1 VTAVVRA
8 DRPAADGD
16 AAGTVDTDA
25 YARATRLIA
34 SAAVVLVG
42 SDLHVAYGATAAL
55 AAAVLLFPLWLPV
68 LREHAFAT
76 LITGLAALAAV
87 AGLILSELSSVDH
100 EISATQRV
108 QAIGLLGSG
117 IAAFGLILWA
127 RSAMPLPQIAILY
140 GAGALASAVAHGH
153 LDWTHNL
160 AVPTTFVVLGILE
173 RRRAGVVPSTG
184 AVPAMAVLT
193 LGVVGI
199 AQEARGY
206 FGVCVLAA
214 VLTLWQLRPG
224 GPAPRMRAR
233 DRWFPLALV
242 AGLGFAAFLLVGT
255 LATGGFPGDAE
266 QRRPAADLEATGS
279 SPAGGRPE
287 WAATRELV
295 ELRPGGFGAGVVP
308 NWADR
313 TAGET
318 GLASIDVDAGGNGD
332 DYMFGSTFELHSV
345 SADLW
350 ARFGWVGVA
359 VAGTIVLALI
369 RSLLVLV
376 GARQAPTFL
385 SFACVLALWYV
396 LSGPMDGNW
405 LDVCAAL
412 GMALVP
418 AGATF
423 TRRRAAEPPAA

>member
-8 DRPAADGD
+8 ARPDVAGDG
-16 AAGTVDTDA
+16 AGSVDTDA
-25 YARATRLIA
+25 YARATRVIA

-42 SDLHVAYGATAAL
+42 SDIHVAYGATAAL

-100 EISATQRV
+100 VISATQRV

-127 RSAMPLPQIAILY
+127 RSVMPLPGIAVLY
-140 GAGALASAVAHGH
+140 GAGALAGAVAHSE
-153 LDWTHNL
+153 LDWTSNL

-173 RRRAGVVPSTG
+173 RRRAGVVP
-184 AVPAMAVLT
+184 AVAVVT
-193 LGVVGI
+193 LGAIGI
-199 AQEARGY
+199 VQDARGY
-206 FGVCVLAA
+206 VGVCAIA
-214 VLTLWQLRPG
+214 GILTLWQLRPRR
-224 GPAPRMRAR
+224 PDLRMRAR

-242 AGLGFAAFLLVGT
+242 AGLGFAAYLLVGS
-255 LATGGFPGDAE
+255 LAAGGFAGNPE
-266 QRRPAADLEATGS
+266 QRRSVAQAEAAGS
-279 SPAGGRPE
+279 SIAGGRPE

-295 ELRPGGFGAGVVP
+295 ELSPGGFGAGVVP
-308 NWADR
+308 NWTDR
-313 TAGET
+313 IAGET
-318 GLASIDVDAGGNGD
+318 GLASIDVDAGGYAD
-332 DYMFGSTFELHSV
+332 DYMFGTTFELHSV
-345 SADLW
+345 TADLW

-359 VAGTIVLALI
+359 VAGAIVLALV
-369 RSLLVLV
+369 RSLSFLVA
-376 GARQAPTFL
+376 ARQAPTFL

-396 LSGPMDGNW
+396 LFGPMYGNW

-418 AGATF
+418 VGAMF
-423 TRRRAAEPPAA
+423 TRRPAAAPPAT